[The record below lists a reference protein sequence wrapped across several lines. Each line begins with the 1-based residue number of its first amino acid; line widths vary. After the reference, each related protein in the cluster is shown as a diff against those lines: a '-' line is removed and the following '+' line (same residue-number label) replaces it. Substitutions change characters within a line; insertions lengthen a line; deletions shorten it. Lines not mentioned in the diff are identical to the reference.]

1 MANEKLSATK
11 LARRSSTSAAEIQ
24 RRFIHLGYIEVRGG
38 RHHFTELGRS
48 VGGEFRK
55 NHPTDDGY
63 MVWPIDFLR
72 EHECMESDACNY
84 DFDRGFDGAEI
95 LEITIL
101 RADAAPAP
109 DLPSHLFPGSGS
121 DGALFRV
128 TAGTIPSRDVMSG
141 VLDLA
146 IVDAILVRYDECT
159 GEGYFV
165 VVDGDVPATGTVL
178 RLAGDEHDTPV
189 GPTVVDAPAETI
201 IHPAMTI
208 EQYYDEL
215 NRHDW
220 YSGYSDDYSV
230 EKQGEENYTRLL
242 EIANQHGAD
251 YQALIGA
258 FQKHYFSGKPWNTPQ
273 HDKPTRPV
281 NGVLVLPPA
290 PPAGAEAAD
299 VHASRLED

>member
-1 MANEKLSATK
+1 MATEKLSATK
-11 LARRSSTSAAEIQ
+11 FARRSNTSAAEIQ

-38 RHHFTELGRS
+38 LHHFTELGRS

-63 MVWPIDFLR
+63 MVWPIGLLQ

-95 LEITIL
+95 LEITII
-101 RADAAPAP
+101 RADAASAP
-109 DLPSHLFPGSGS
+109 DLPSHLFPGAGS

-128 TAGTIPSRDVMSG
+128 TAGAIPSRYVMSG
-141 VLDLA
+141 YLDLT
-146 IVDAILVRYDECT
+146 IVDAALTRYDECT

-165 VVDGDVPATGTVL
+165 VIDGDVPAAGTVL
-178 RLAGDEHDTPV
+178 RLAGDERAHPV
-189 GPTVVDAPAETI
+189 VPTVVDALARTV

-208 EQYYDEL
+208 EQFYDEL

-220 YSGYSDDYSV
+220 YCGFSDDYSV
-230 EKQGEENYTRLL
+230 ERRGEENYTRLL

-251 YQALIGA
+251 YLGLIGA
-258 FQKHYFSGKPWNTPQ
+258 FQKHYFSGEPWNTPK
-273 HDKPTRPV
+273 HDKPARPI
-281 NGVLVLPPA
+281 NGVLVLPSVPTVS
-290 PPAGAEAAD
+290 AEIAA
-299 VHASRLED
+299 VRTNKLED

>member
-1 MANEKLSATK
+1 MATEKLSATK
-11 LARRSSTSAAEIQ
+11 LARRSNTSAAEIQ
-24 RRFIHLGYIEVRGG
+24 RRFIHLGYIEVRDG

-63 MVWPIDFLR
+63 MVWPIDLLR

-109 DLPSHLFPGSGS
+109 DLPSHLFPGAGS

-128 TAGTIPSRDVMSG
+128 TAGTAPSRDVMSG

-146 IVDAILVRYDECT
+146 IVDATLVRYDECT

-165 VVDGDVPATGTVL
+165 VVDGDAPAAGTVL
-178 RLAGDEHDTPV
+178 RLAGDEHDTAV
-189 GPTVVDAPAETI
+189 VPTVGDALAGKI

-220 YSGYSDDYSV
+220 YCGFSDDYSV
-230 EKQGEENYTRLL
+230 EQRGEENYTRLL

-251 YQALIGA
+251 YLALIGA
-258 FQKHYFSGKPWNTPQ
+258 FRKHHFSGEPWNTPQ
-273 HDKPTRPV
+273 YDKPARPI
-281 NGVLVLPPA
+281 NGVLVLPSTSTV
-290 PPAGAEAAD
+290 GAETTT
-299 VHASRLED
+299 VCSNNLED